1 MMSKQTEANERQI
14 QLDNAAAEISK
25 ATTSILE
32 TAELLNTAAR
42 LIQEKFDLYYAG
54 IFLLN
59 KEKTSA
65 VLQAGS
71 GNAKP
76 QKKQYEV
83 DDRSPIGRSISTGKP
98 HPANSNADKL
108 LPSAGFEIALP
119 LTGRKAII
127 GALSIH
133 SQGSETFSKQD
144 QGIWQT
150 VADQLAIAIENTH
163 LFAGAAASQQVAE
176 DLLHETIAL
185 QQLSQALSGTLSVE
199 QIVEIFFQT
208 CTKML
213 GFDYVIFSLVDEYQ
227 QRVKAIAGAG
237 VTQEH
242 IKRADH
248 PLDSNDIM
256 ADIIRTGHTEII
268 DGWDDRFDKTIYDT
282 EQLSEWGSRI
292 FTPIR
297 LRQKNIGL
305 IEIGFNK
312 NTQEEI
318 HDSQIRL
325 LRAFIDQTAL
335 AIDNA
340 RRHEASQRA
349 IRREALIKEITTK
362 VRASNNV
369 DTILQTAVK
378 EIGNALHGK
387 RTYAHL
393 VTPTNGHDSQN

>member
-1 MMSKQTEANERQI
+1 M
-14 QLDNAAAEISK
+14 
-25 ATTSILE
+25 
-32 TAELLNTAAR
+32 
-42 LIQEKFDLYYAG
+42 
-54 IFLLN
+54 
-59 KEKTSA
+59 
-65 VLQAGS
+65 V
-71 GNAKP
+71 
-76 QKKQYEV
+76 
-83 DDRSPIGRSISTGKP
+83 
-98 HPANSNADKL
+98 
-108 LPSAGFEIALP
+108 LP
-119 LTGRKAII
+119 LTGREAVI

-133 SQGSETFSKQD
+133 SQNTEVFSKQD
-144 QGIWQT
+144 QDILKT
-150 VADQLAIAIENTH
+150 IADQLAIAIENTR
-163 LFAGAAASQQVAE
+163 LFANAATSQRVAE

-213 GFDYVIFSLVDEYQ
+213 GFDFVIFSLVDQNQ

-237 VTQEH
+237 VTQAH
-242 IKRADH
+242 IKRANH
-248 PLDSNDIM
+248 PLDSDDIM
-256 ADIIRTGHTEII
+256 ADIIRTGHTEAIT
-268 DGWDDRFDKTIYDT
+268 GWDDRFDKTTYEAERI
-282 EQLSEWGSRI
+282 SEWGLRV

-297 LRQKNIGL
+297 LRQENIGL
-305 IEIGFNK
+305 VEIGYNK

-362 VRASNNV
+362 VRASTNL

-378 EIGNALHGK
+378 EIGDALHGK
-387 RTYAHL
+387 RTYVHL
-393 VTPTNGHDSQN
+393 VAPSNGHDSQD

>member
-1 MMSKQTEANERQI
+1 MSEETKTNNRQF
-14 QLDNAAAEISK
+14 QQNAVIEISK
-25 ATTSILE
+25 ATTSILD
-32 TAELLNTAAR
+32 TDELLNIAAK
-42 LIQEKFDLYYAG
+42 LVQEKFNLYYAG

-59 KEKTSA
+59 EEETTA

-71 GNAKP
+71 GNVKP
-76 QKKQYEV
+76 RKKKYEV
-83 DDRSPIGRSISTGKP
+83 DDQSLIGQCIISGKTKFAETNDDRILTR
-98 HPANSNADKL
+98 AN
-108 LPSAGFEIALP
+108 FEMALP
-119 LTGRKAII
+119 LTGREAVI
-127 GALSIH
+127 GVLSVH
-133 SQGSETFSKQD
+133 SQNTETFSKQD
-144 QGIWQT
+144 QITLET
-150 VADQLAIAIENTH
+150 VADQLAIAIENTR
-163 LFAGAAASQQVAE
+163 LFANSATSQRVAE

-213 GFDYVIFSLVDEYQ
+213 GFDFVIFSLVDES
-227 QRVKAIAGAG
+227 QRRVRAIAGAG
-237 VTQEH
+237 VTKEH
-242 IKRADH
+242 IKRANH

-256 ADIIRTGHTEII
+256 ADIIRTGHTEVT
-268 DGWDDRFDKTIYDT
+268 DGWDDRFDKTIYET
-282 EQLSEWGSRI
+282 EQLSEWGLRV

-305 IEIGFNK
+305 VEIGYNK

-362 VRASNNV
+362 VRASTNV
-369 DTILQTAVK
+369 DTILHTAVK
-378 EIGNALHGK
+378 EIGDALHGK
-387 RTYAHL
+387 RTYVHL
-393 VTPTNGHDSQN
+393 ATPTNGHDSQD

>member
-1 MMSKQTEANERQI
+1 MSKETKINERQA
-14 QLDNAAAEISK
+14 QLNAAAEISK
-25 ATTSILE
+25 ATTSILD
-32 TAELLNTAAR
+32 TNELLDVAAK
-42 LIQEKFDLYYAG
+42 LIQEKFSLYYVG

-59 KEKTSA
+59 AEGKTIL
-65 VLQAGS
+65 LQAGS
-71 GNAKP
+71 GKVKP
-76 QKKQYEV
+76 GQKEFALNEQ
-83 DDRSPIGRSISTGKP
+83 SLIGRSIINGSAYT
-98 HPANSNADKL
+98 SNAEADKIL
-108 LPSAGFEIALP
+108 ARANFEIVLP
-119 LTGRKAII
+119 LTGRKTTI

-133 SQGSETFSKQD
+133 SQKAEAFSKEDQD
-144 QGIWQT
+144 MLQT
-150 VADQLAIAIENTH
+150 VADQLAIAIENTR
-163 LFAGAAASQQVAE
+163 LFASAATSQQVAE

-185 QQLSQALSGTLSVE
+185 QQLSQALSGTLSVD

-213 GFDYVIFSLVDEYQ
+213 GFDFVIFSLVDERQ

-237 VTQEH
+237 VTKEH
-242 IKRADH
+242 IKRANH

-256 ADIIRTGHTEII
+256 ADIIRTGHTEVV
-268 DGWDDRFDKTIYDT
+268 DGWDDRFDKTIYET
-282 EQLSEWGSRI
+282 EQISEWGLRV

-305 IEIGFNK
+305 IEIGYNK

-362 VRASNNV
+362 VRGSTNL

-378 EIGNALHGK
+378 EIGDALHGK
-387 RTYAHL
+387 RTYVHL
-393 VTPTNGHDSQN
+393 VAPTNGHDSQD

>member
-1 MMSKQTEANERQI
+1 MSKQVKTNDRQV
-14 QLDNAAAEISK
+14 QLNNAAAEISK
-25 ATTSILE
+25 ATTSILD
-32 TAELLNTAAR
+32 TDELLNTAAK
-42 LIQEKFDLYYAG
+42 LIREKFDLYYVG

-59 KEKTSA
+59 KEKTVA
-65 VLQAGS
+65 MLQAGS
-71 GNAKP
+71 GDAKP
-76 QKKQYEV
+76 RKKQYEV
-83 DDRSPIGRSISTGKP
+83 DDQSVIGRSIVSSKADTT
-98 HPANSNADKL
+98 HTNADKM
-108 LPSAGFEIALP
+108 LPSANFEIALP

-133 SQGSETFSKQD
+133 SQGTETLPQQD
-144 QGIWQT
+144 QDIWQT

-163 LFAGAAASQQVAE
+163 LFASAAASQQVAE

-213 GFDYVIFSLVDEYQ
+213 GFDYVIFSLVDDYQ

-237 VTQEH
+237 VTKEH
-242 IKRADH
+242 IKRANH

-268 DGWDDRFDKTIYDT
+268 NGWDDRFDKTIYDA

-305 IEIGFNK
+305 IEIGYNK
-312 NTQEEI
+312 NIQEEI

-362 VRASNNV
+362 VRASANV

-378 EIGNALHGK
+378 EIGDALHGK
-387 RTYAHL
+387 RTYVHL
-393 VTPTNGHDSQN
+393 VAPTNGHDSQN

>member
-1 MMSKQTEANERQI
+1 MSKETKPNERQA
-14 QLDNAAAEISK
+14 QLNAAAEISK
-25 ATTSILE
+25 ATTSILD
-32 TAELLNTAAR
+32 TNELLNVATK
-42 LIQEKFDLYYAG
+42 LIQEKFSLYYVG

-59 KEKTSA
+59 PERTMA
-65 VLQAGS
+65 TLQAGS
-71 GNAKP
+71 GNVKP
-76 QKKQYEV
+76 GRKELALDEQ
-83 DDRSPIGRSISTGKP
+83 SLIGRSIINGKAYP
-98 HPANSNADKL
+98 TNVEADKIL
-108 LPSAGFEIALP
+108 SRANFELVLP
-119 LTGRKAII
+119 LTGRKTTI
-127 GALSIH
+127 GALSVH
-133 SQGSETFSKQD
+133 SQKTEIFSRQD
-144 QGIWQT
+144 QNILQT
-150 VADQLAIAIENTH
+150 IADQLAIAIENTR
-163 LFAGAAASQQVAE
+163 LFANAATSQQVAE

-185 QQLSQALSGTLSVE
+185 QQLSQALSGTLSVD

-213 GFDYVIFSLVDEYQ
+213 GFDFVIFSLVDERQ

-237 VTQEH
+237 VTKEH
-242 IKRADH
+242 IKRANH

-256 ADIIRTGHTEII
+256 ADIIRTGHTEVVE
-268 DGWDDRFDKTIYDT
+268 GWDDRFDKTIYET
-282 EQLSEWGSRI
+282 EQISEWGLRV

-305 IEIGFNK
+305 IEIGYNK

-362 VRASNNV
+362 VRGSTNL

-378 EIGNALHGK
+378 EIGDALHGK
-387 RTYAHL
+387 RTYVHL
-393 VTPTNGHDSQN
+393 VAPTNGHDSQD